1 MKRLLSYVLLLAVG
15 QSQPVRYDELA
26 PVTRGWWVMQQP
38 SEYTAIDSALAALKE
53 KGASQ
58 SRLSEQL
65 AHAMMALVDKNHQP
79 PWPLVAILADNLT
92 RDLLGNQLTAAH
104 DTALRE
110 LLSEAMRPTGTSNT
124 RLASHLQE
132 VLAAARLSPWKSQLI
147 VSDFIKLRESVQ
159 GPDDIPVRL
168 TTPIPH

>member
-1 MKRLLSYVLLLAVG
+1 
-15 QSQPVRYDELA
+15 
-26 PVTRGWWVMQQP
+26 MQQP
-38 SEYTAIDSALAALKE
+38 SEYAAIDSALAALQE
-53 KGASQ
+53 RGASP

-79 PWPLVAILADNLT
+79 PWPLVAILAHNLT
-92 RDLLGNQLTAAH
+92 RDLLGNQLTAAQN
-104 DTALRE
+104 TALRG

-147 VSDFIKLRESVQ
+147 ISDFIKLRESVQ
-159 GPDDIPVRL
+159 GPDDLPVRL
-168 TTPIPH
+168 TIPIPH